1 MAGELKIFSG
11 SSNRQLAEKICEL
24 MSKPLGK
31 ANIFKFKEGN
41 VYVKLLETVRRKEVF
56 FIQSGIQPV
65 NDLIMETLFFID
77 TFRRS
82 SASSITVVLPFFP
95 YTKGDKK
102 DEPRVS
108 IRAKVISEIIEA
120 AGADRILTIDLQPP
134 QIQGFF
140 HIPVDNLYAM
150 PVFIDYLTQF
160 PLKDLVIVAPDFGA
174 AKMAYNFSK
183 QLNAPVAIGSKSR
196 LGLDDEVKFSEL
208 IGDVEDKNAIVV
220 DDMIITGKTIFGMA
234 ELLKKKGAKSITVC
248 ATHVMVN
255 SKFLT
260 SLKKSPIDRL
270 IATDTIPMLENI
282 KNEKFIILSVAPL
295 LSEAISSIYNG
306 DPLSKLFNR
315 VEWISNLP
323 KK

>member
-1 MAGELKIFSG
+1 MAGELKVFSG
-11 SSNRQLAEKICEL
+11 SANPQLAEKICNL
-24 MSKPLGK
+24 MSKPLGRSQ
-31 ANIFKFKEGN
+31 IYKFNEGN

-65 NDLIMETLFFID
+65 NDLIMETLFFVD

-108 IRAKVISEIIEA
+108 IRAKVVSEIIEA
-120 AGADRILTIDLQPP
+120 AGADRVVTIDLQPP

-150 PVFIDYLTQF
+150 PVFIDYLSQF
-160 PLKDLVIVAPDFGA
+160 PMKDLIIVAPDFGA
-174 AKMAYNFSK
+174 AKMANNFSR
-183 QLNAPVAIGSKSR
+183 QLKAPVALGSKYR
-196 LGLDDEVKFSEL
+196 MENTDQVQYHEL
-208 IGDVEDKNAIVV
+208 IGDVADKNILVV
-220 DDMIITGKTIFGMA
+220 DDMIITGGTIFA
-234 ELLKKKGAKSITVC
+234 ISKLLKESGAREIYVC
-248 ATHVMVN
+248 ATHALVN
-255 SKFLT
+255 EKLIEN
-260 SLKKSPIDRL
+260 LDESPITQL
-270 IATDTIPMLENI
+270 IITDTIPIPKELNH
-282 KNEKFIILSVAPL
+282 KKLVRLSVAPL

-306 DPLSKLFNR
+306 DPLSKLFDR

-323 KK
+323 K

>member
-11 SSNRQLAEKICEL
+11 SANRQLAEKICSL

-31 ANIFKFKEGN
+31 AKTFQFKEGN

-108 IRAKVISEIIEA
+108 IRAKVVSEIIEA
-120 AGADRILTIDLQPP
+120 AGADRVLTIDLQPP

-160 PLKDLVIVAPDFGA
+160 PLKNVMIVAPDFGA
-174 AKMAYNFSK
+174 AKMAKNFSRHLK
-183 QLNAPVAIGSKSR
+183 APVAIGSKFR
-196 LGLDDEVKFSEL
+196 PGMDDEVVYSDL
-208 IGDVEDKNAIVV
+208 IGEVKNRNIIVV
-220 DDMIITGKTIFGMA
+220 DDMLITGNTIFTISD
-234 ELLKKKGAKSITVC
+234 LLKQKGARKITVC
-248 ATHVMVN
+248 ITHALIN
-255 SKFLT
+255 EDILHKLSK
-260 SLKKSPIDRL
+260 SSIDKL
-270 IATDTIPMLENI
+270 IVTDTIPIAEHLSHKKLI
-282 KNEKFIILSVAPL
+282 RLSVAPL

-306 DPLSKLFNR
+306 DPLSKLFDR